1 MKRMSC
7 LGLVVALCLAQMPVP
22 VAAQVAGGLLREST
36 NLIREPGPDD
46 SHAGYYYPDLSS
58 REIYGPRVSTMPDA
72 TRASRIGFVT
82 GLTQQQL
89 SKTYPPPFALYA
101 KGGEADKMIIVSLGD
116 HGFRSLFQARGI
128 LAQLT
133 AVARSTT
140 LFRDLQ
146 VEDSFTFFDLAKM
159 LGFKQITVSDGET
172 FAHQVVLE

>member
-1 MKRMSC
+1 I
-7 LGLVVALCLAQMPVP
+7 VALFAGGPA
-22 VAAQVAGGLLREST
+22 AAQVSGGLFREST
-36 NLIREPGPDD
+36 SVITEPGPND
-46 SHAGYYYPDLSS
+46 SHAGYYYPELTS
-58 REIYGPRVSTMPDA
+58 RETYGPRVSAMPDA
-72 TRASRIGFVT
+72 TRASRIGFIT

-89 SKTYPPPFALYA
+89 SKPYPPPFALFA

-159 LGFKQITVSDGET
+159 LGFTQITVSDGET
-172 FAHQVVLE
+172 FAHQVTLE